1 MKAANCYDKL
11 FDSLLSGPKNRKY
24 LLKHVGTGFAA
35 RVSEFNKVF
44 GRILRITNFGGYY
57 EIVRTGKV
65 NVPHFLAYPGYHKTG
80 KYMWPKKQ
88 KQVFGRRID
97 DL

>member
-1 MKAANCYDKL
+1 MKTTNCYDKL
-11 FDSLLSGPKNRKY
+11 FDCLLSGPKSRNY
-24 LLKHVGTGFAA
+24 LLEHVGAGFAA

-44 GRILRITNFGGYY
+44 GKILRISNYEGFY

-88 KQVFGRRID
+88 KEVFGRRID
-97 DL
+97 IL